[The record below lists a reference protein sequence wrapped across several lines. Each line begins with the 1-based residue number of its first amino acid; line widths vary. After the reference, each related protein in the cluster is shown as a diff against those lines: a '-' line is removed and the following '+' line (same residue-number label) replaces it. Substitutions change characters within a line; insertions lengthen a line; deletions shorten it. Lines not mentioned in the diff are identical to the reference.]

1 MQRSR
6 RRAPARSTQAAVQP
20 AGPFRPV
27 GSGRARPKRSGRK
40 SAPWALLAVLL
51 LPVLG
56 CAPAD
61 EAPRQSEILWDTWGV
76 PHVFAESDEMV
87 FYANGWAQAQ
97 AHGDLLLRLYGEAR
111 GRAAEYWGEDELES
125 DRWVRTVGIS
135 ERAERWLA
143 EQTPREHRFLD
154 AFVAGINAYAMA
166 HPDQVADT
174 VEPVLPVRAVD
185 VLAHVQRVIHFTF
198 MVHPG
203 EIAAARR
210 QWLAGLQNAALGSIG
225 PGRPSWSALPSL
237 PARPARPGTGAA
249 LAGSNAWALAPAR
262 SASGH
267 ALLLAN
273 PHLPWSGLFTWFEIQ
288 LTGPSIDAYGA
299 TLVGTPFLGIAFN
312 DHLGWTH
319 TVNTLDGY
327 DLYELELADGGY
339 RWAGGVRP
347 FETEEQTIR
356 VRTADGSLHDE
367 PLTVRRSVHG
377 PVVAEARTPS
387 GGRAL
392 ALRVAGLD
400 QPHLTDQYWEMATA
414 ENLGELESAVRQ
426 LQMPMFTV
434 IYADRDGHILHL
446 FGGRVPERPALSD
459 ALRKAG
465 WSWSGVVPGTGPE
478 TLWTTTYPYE
488 DLPRVLDPASG
499 WLQNAND
506 PPWTTTFPRALDPS
520 DYPEGIAP
528 RFMSFR
534 AQRSAALVSAAPPV
548 DLDELVRRKHSTEM
562 GLADRLLDDLADGVA
577 AHGDARARR
586 AMAVLSAWDRTADA
600 TSRGGVLFQR
610 FVQLLDGAP
619 GEPFATPWSTDRAR
633 STPDGLANPAGAAAA
648 LSRAAR
654 ETEATYGDL
663 AVPWGDVHRLRG
675 GGRDLP
681 ANGGD
686 GALGIFRVV
695 NYAPVETAGEEGL
708 YRAAGGDSYVAAV
721 EMADPIR
728 ARVLL
733 SYGNATQPGSRHLGD
748 QLELFAAKELRPVW
762 RTREEIAPHVEM
774 TEALRVDSE
783 ALAQGAQAPE
793 GSVR

>member
-1 MQRSR
+1 MQRPR
-6 RRAPARSTQAAVQP
+6 RRAAARS
-20 AGPFRPV
+20 
-27 GSGRARPKRSGRK
+27 
-40 SAPWALLAVLL
+40 ALLVLLL

-56 CAPAD
+56 CSSPRPDAPH
-61 EAPRQSEILWDTWGV
+61 QSQILWDTWGV

-87 FYANGWAQAQ
+87 FYAHGWAQAQ

-111 GRAAEYWGEDELES
+111 GRAAEYWGEGNLES
-125 DRWVRTVGIS
+125 DRWVRTVGIP
-135 ERAERWLA
+135 ERAARWLA
-143 EQTPREHRFLD
+143 EQTPRERRFLD

-166 HPDQVADT
+166 HPDRIADA

-210 QWLAGLQNAALGSIG
+210 QWLAGLRTAALGSSG
-225 PGRPSWSALPSL
+225 DGRP
-237 PARPARPGTGAA
+237 TGATGPIRSAHSILPTFSAPPETGAPA
-249 LAGSNAWALAPAR
+249 LAASNAWALAPAR

-327 DLYELELADGGY
+327 DLYDLELADGGY

-356 VRTADGSLHDE
+356 VRTADGSLRDE
-367 PLTVRRSVHG
+367 PLTIRRSVYG
-377 PVVAEARTPS
+377 PVVAEARTS
-387 GGRAL
+387 EGSRAL

-414 ENLGELESAVRQ
+414 KNLGEFERAVRQ

-488 DLPRVLDPASG
+488 DLPRVVDPPSG

-506 PPWTTTFPRALDPS
+506 PPWTTTFPRALDPD

-534 AQRSAALVSAAPPV
+534 AQRSAALLSAAPPV
-548 DLDELVRRKHSTEM
+548 DLDELIRRKHSTEM
-562 GLADRLLDDLADGVA
+562 GLADRLLDDLAKAVA

-586 AMAVLSAWDRTADA
+586 AMEVLSAWDRTADA
-600 TSRGGVLFQR
+600 TSRGGVLFKR

-619 GEPFATPWSTDRAR
+619 GEPFATPWAPDRAR
-633 STPDGLANPAGAAAA
+633 STPDGLADPAGAAAA

-695 NYAPVETAGEEGL
+695 GYTPVETAEKQGI
-708 YRAAGGDSYVAAV
+708 YRAAGGDSYVAAI

-748 QLELFAAKELRPVW
+748 QLDLFAAKELRPVW
-762 RTREEIAPHVEM
+762 RTREEIAPHVE
-774 TEALRVDSE
+774 TTDTLRVDSE
-783 ALAQGAQAPE
+783 ALSQGAHGPE
-793 GSVR
+793 GTGR